1 MLREYYRYD
10 NHKLRTGGS
19 HPLLGS
25 LELKNQITSPYFMRL
40 PMFDVDHAETDPDSG
55 ISMCRL
61 VANDFSSMPEC
72 GIPAFMALVANLSE
86 KHSETAMVRT
96 NDTKQERRMELTLLR
111 VPQKETIMRKNI
123 SLNHAKTQTYPIGKA
138 DMDKQKNIILSQ
150 HGRVGFGHMGN
161 NNVLVIGGIGKSREI
176 IQPNLL
182 QAFGSYVILDR
193 DGEYFNR
200 NASFFRKKYYQ
211 VRVLNLSDIEH
222 SNQYNP
228 LHYVR
233 DEEDAS
239 LLVQCIFNCASAKR
253 KQTADLFWEKAE
265 RAILEALILYVV
277 QCRPKEDQNF
287 ATVLKLLNDA
297 KTDEQGLEALDKL
310 FGEAKDAAKEDS
322 FTARYHVFK
331 QESERTALSV
341 LIMAAVR
348 LAVFAREDIQTLTK
362 DDQMEIEMMSVE
374 DTATFLIP
382 SANDDDTMLINMIYT
397 QMMAR
402 LYKYAAEINCFP
414 LPRQVRFVMDDF
426 ASLGVLPRFQM
437 KLPTMHKYG
446 LSVMLCVNSLAQIKT
461 LYPEDW
467 EIIVGNC
474 MTFAYLGAA
483 ETEVHREIVRLISK
497 ATIVSRNTTKS
508 IVDEVRPFRL
518 FCDLLQILRNLLNM
532 GKVRRMKPGKVIC
545 MITGYQPLYDDCYD
559 ISAHPNYPL
568 LESEKDPAKP

>member
-1 MLREYYRYD
+1 MLMEYYRYD

-72 GIPAFMALVANLSE
+72 GIPAFMAWAANLSE

-123 SLNHAKTQTYPIGKA
+123 SLNHAKTQTYPIGEA

-568 LESEKDPAKP
+568 LGSEKDPAKP

>member
-1 MLREYYRYD
+1 MVEYYRYD
-10 NHKLRTGGS
+10 NHKLRMGGS

-55 ISMCRL
+55 ISMRRL

-72 GIPAFMALVANLSE
+72 GIPAFMAWVANLSE

-253 KQTADLFWEKAE
+253 KQTADLF
-265 RAILEALILYVV
+265 
-277 QCRPKEDQNF
+277 
-287 ATVLKLLNDA
+287 
-297 KTDEQGLEALDKL
+297 
-310 FGEAKDAAKEDS
+310 
-322 FTARYHVFK
+322 
-331 QESERTALSV
+331 
-341 LIMAAVR
+341 
-348 LAVFAREDIQTLTK
+348 
-362 DDQMEIEMMSVE
+362 
-374 DTATFLIP
+374 
-382 SANDDDTMLINMIYT
+382 
-397 QMMAR
+397 
-402 LYKYAAEINCFP
+402 
-414 LPRQVRFVMDDF
+414 
-426 ASLGVLPRFQM
+426 
-437 KLPTMHKYG
+437 
-446 LSVMLCVNSLAQIKT
+446 
-461 LYPEDW
+461 
-467 EIIVGNC
+467 
-474 MTFAYLGAA
+474 
-483 ETEVHREIVRLISK
+483 
-497 ATIVSRNTTKS
+497 
-508 IVDEVRPFRL
+508 
-518 FCDLLQILRNLLNM
+518 
-532 GKVRRMKPGKVIC
+532 
-545 MITGYQPLYDDCYD
+545 
-559 ISAHPNYPL
+559 
-568 LESEKDPAKP
+568 

>member
-1 MLREYYRYD
+1 
-10 NHKLRTGGS
+10 
-19 HPLLGS
+19 
-25 LELKNQITSPYFMRL
+25 MRL

-72 GIPAFMALVANLSE
+72 GIPAFMAWVANLSE
-86 KHSETAMVRT
+86 RHGETAMVRT

-474 MTFAYLGAA
+474 MTFAYLGTA

-568 LESEKDPAKP
+568 LGSEKDPAKP

>member
-1 MLREYYRYD
+1 
-10 NHKLRTGGS
+10 
-19 HPLLGS
+19 
-25 LELKNQITSPYFMRL
+25 
-40 PMFDVDHAETDPDSG
+40 MFDVDHAETDPDSG

-61 VANDFSSMPEC
+61 VANDFPSMPEC

-123 SLNHAKTQTYPIGKA
+123 SLNQAKTQTYPIGKA

-200 NASFFRKKYYQ
+200 NASFFREKYYQ
-211 VRVLNLSDIEH
+211 VRVLNLSDTEH

-233 DEEDAS
+233 DEEDVS

-277 QCRPKEDQNF
+277 QCCPKEDQNF

-297 KTDEQGLEALDKL
+297 KTGEQGLDALDKL
-310 FGEAKDAAKEDS
+310 FGEAKDAVKEDS
-322 FTARYHVFK
+322 FTARYRVFK
-331 QESERTALSV
+331 QENKRTALSV

-348 LAVFAREDIQTLTK
+348 LAFFAREDIQTLTK
-362 DDQMEIEMMSVE
+362 DDQMEIEMMSEE

-397 QMMAR
+397 QMMIR

-474 MTFAYLGAA
+474 MAFAYLGAA

-518 FCDLLQILRNLLNM
+518 FCDLLQILRNLLNV

-568 LESEKDPAKP
+568 L

>member
-1 MLREYYRYD
+1 
-10 NHKLRTGGS
+10 
-19 HPLLGS
+19 
-25 LELKNQITSPYFMRL
+25 
-40 PMFDVDHAETDPDSG
+40 MFDVDHAETDPDSG

-61 VANDFSSMPEC
+61 VANDFPSMPEC

-123 SLNHAKTQTYPIGKA
+123 SLNQAKTQTYPIGKA

-200 NASFFRKKYYQ
+200 NASFFREKYYQ
-211 VRVLNLSDIEH
+211 VRVLNLSDTEH

-233 DEEDAS
+233 DEEDVS

-277 QCRPKEDQNF
+277 QCCPKEDQNF

-297 KTDEQGLEALDKL
+297 KTGEQGLDALDKL
-310 FGEAKDAAKEDS
+310 FGEAKDAVKEDS
-322 FTARYHVFK
+322 FTARYRVFK
-331 QESERTALSV
+331 QENKRTALSV

-348 LAVFAREDIQTLTK
+348 LAFFAREDIQTLTK
-362 DDQMEIEMMSVE
+362 DDQMEIEMMSEE

-397 QMMAR
+397 QMMTR

-474 MTFAYLGAA
+474 MAFAYLGAA

-518 FCDLLQILRNLLNM
+518 FCDLLQILRNLLNV

-545 MITGYQPLYDDCYD
+545 MITGYQSLYDDCYD

-568 LESEKDPAKP
+568 L

>member
-1 MLREYYRYD
+1 MVEYYRYD
-10 NHKLRTGGS
+10 NHKLRMGGS

-55 ISMCRL
+55 ISMRRL

-72 GIPAFMALVANLSE
+72 GIPAFMAWVANLSE

-322 FTARYHVFK
+322 FTARYRVFK

-426 ASLGVLPRFQM
+426 ASLGALPRFQM

-568 LESEKDPAKP
+568 LGSEKDPAKP

>member
-1 MLREYYRYD
+1 MLMEYYWYD

-25 LELKNQITSPYFMRL
+25 LELKNQITSPYFIRL

-61 VANDFSSMPEC
+61 VANDFPSMPEC

-211 VRVLNLSDIEH
+211 VRVLNLSDAGH
-222 SNQYNP
+222 SDQYNP

-446 LSVMLCVNSLAQIKT
+446 LSVMLCVNSLAQMKT

-508 IVDEVRPFRL
+508 IVDEVSPFRL

-568 LESEKDPAKP
+568 LGSEKDPAKP

>member
-1 MLREYYRYD
+1 
-10 NHKLRTGGS
+10 
-19 HPLLGS
+19 
-25 LELKNQITSPYFMRL
+25 
-40 PMFDVDHAETDPDSG
+40 MFDVDHAETDPDSG

-61 VANDFSSMPEC
+61 VANDFPSMPEC

-287 ATVLKLLNDA
+287 TTVLKLLNDA

>member
-1 MLREYYRYD
+1 MLMEYYRYD

-25 LELKNQITSPYFMRL
+25 LELTNQIASPYFMRL

-72 GIPAFMALVANLSE
+72 GIPAFMAWVVNLSE

-96 NDTKQERRMELTLLR
+96 SDAKQERRMELTLLR

-138 DMDKQKNIILSQ
+138 DMDQQKNIILSQ
-150 HGRVGFGHMGN
+150 HGRVGFDHTGN
-161 NNVLVIGGIGKSREI
+161 NNALVIGGIGKSREI

-211 VRVLNLSDIEH
+211 VRVLNLSDTEH

-233 DEEDAS
+233 DEEDVS

-253 KQTADLFWEKAE
+253 KQTADLFWEKTE

-297 KTDEQGLEALDKL
+297 KTGEQGLDALDKL

-331 QESERTALSV
+331 QESKRTALSV

-348 LAVFAREDIQTLTK
+348 LAFFAREDIQTLTK
-362 DDQMEIEMMSVE
+362 DDQMEIEMMSEE

-397 QMMAR
+397 QMMTR

-474 MTFAYLGAA
+474 MAFAYLGAA
-483 ETEVHREIVRLISK
+483 EMEVHREIVRLISK

-518 FCDLLQILRNLLNM
+518 FCDLLQILRNLLNV
-532 GKVRRMKPGKVIC
+532 GKVRWMKPGKVIC

-559 ISAHPNYPL
+559 ISTHPNYPL

>member
-1 MLREYYRYD
+1 MVEYYRYD
-10 NHKLRTGGS
+10 NHKLRMGGS

-72 GIPAFMALVANLSE
+72 GIPAFMAWVANLSE

-182 QAFGSYVILDR
+182 QAFGSYLILDR

-322 FTARYHVFK
+322 FTARYRVFK

-568 LESEKDPAKP
+568 LGSEKDPAKP